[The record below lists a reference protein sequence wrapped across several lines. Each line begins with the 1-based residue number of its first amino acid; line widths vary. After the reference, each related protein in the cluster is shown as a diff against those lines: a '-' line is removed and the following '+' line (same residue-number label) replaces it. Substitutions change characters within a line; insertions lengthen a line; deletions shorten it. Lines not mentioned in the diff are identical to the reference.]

1 VETYLH
7 KINPWVL
14 DGTSSKIEI
23 AVKPAW
29 YSNSPPFEEKKVIQK
44 TWMILKLPFK

>member
-1 VETYLH
+1 
-7 KINPWVL
+7 L

-29 YSNSPPFEEKKVIQK
+29 YSNSPPFEEKK
-44 TWMILKLPFK
+44 